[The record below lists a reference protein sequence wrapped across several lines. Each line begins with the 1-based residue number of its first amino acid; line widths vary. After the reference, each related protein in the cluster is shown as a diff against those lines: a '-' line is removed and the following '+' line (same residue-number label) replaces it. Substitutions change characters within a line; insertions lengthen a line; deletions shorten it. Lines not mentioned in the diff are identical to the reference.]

1 VPWPWRVTD
10 TADETVRRRAAA
22 GGAAFDDAPQWTPA
36 LQYGAAVAAGSDEKS
51 VDFRQY
57 RLGGVMDKAT
67 GIGGTDV
74 DGLFGAKSEG
84 SAGIR
89 RYRRSDQAGNSS
101 RTVATRSG
109 SISVVTSVGSS
120 PALASG
126 VPQGSK
132 TVDRP
137 SSRFSSNWAAPLTLA
152 T

>member
-1 VPWPWRVTD
+1 M
-10 TADETVRRRAAA
+10 AA
-22 GGAAFDDAPQWTPA
+22 GGAAFDDALQWTPA

-67 GIGGTDV
+67 GIGGTDDADSLGEKPEDSGGV
-74 DGLFGAKSEG
+74 G
-84 SAGIR
+84 

-101 RTVATRSG
+101 RTVVTRSG
-109 SISVVTSVGSS
+109 SMSVVTSVGSS